1 MRISDWSSDVCSS
14 DLRISSSTDSQVFD
28 RSGQK
33 IPGVQPQTINAR
45 IAYDQPTGA
54 LQGFG
59 AYVELNAR
67 DGYWLDNAN
76 LLKAPGYG
84 LVNLNLHYDAPSS
97 TRGRSAISFYLDR
110 KSTRLNSSH

>member
-1 MRISDWSSDVCSS
+1 MAYSYDNQIYRRYDE
-14 DLRISSSTDSQVFD
+14 RISSSTDSQVFD

-84 LVNLNLHYDAPSS
+84 LVNLNQI
-97 TRGRSAISFYLDR
+97 GRASCRESVSQYV
-110 KSTRLNSSH
+110 